1 MKMSATEI
9 DAFNASL
16 KDVQPRLRVYALS
29 LTRNRD
35 RADSLVHQTSL
46 KALAGRESFRPG
58 TNFSGWIFRIERNE
72 FISGLQSQR
81 PIVNSTTNRGA
92 GA

>member
-1 MKMSATEI
+1 MTMTQTEI
-9 DAFNASL
+9 DVFNASL

-35 RADSLVHQTSL
+35 RADNLVRRTFV

-58 TNFSGWIFRIERNE
+58 SNFSGWIFRMERNE
-72 FISGLQSQR
+72 FISGLQRQPPTVS
-81 PIVNSTTNRGA
+81 STTNRGA

>member
-1 MKMSATEI
+1 MKMTAAEI

-16 KDVQPRLRVYALS
+16 KDVQPRLRVYAQS

-35 RADSLVHQTSL
+35 RADKLVHQASL

-72 FISGLQSQR
+72 FIAGLQSQR
-81 PIVNSTTNRGA
+81 PAVNSRTNRGA
-92 GA
+92 AA